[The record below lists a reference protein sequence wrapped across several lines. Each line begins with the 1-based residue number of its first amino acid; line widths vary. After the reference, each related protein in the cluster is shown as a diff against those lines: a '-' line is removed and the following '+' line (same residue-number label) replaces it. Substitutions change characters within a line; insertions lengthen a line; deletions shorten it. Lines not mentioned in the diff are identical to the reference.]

1 MVLLVA
7 MPMPPTFSIT
17 TLHIRAVGIMT
28 PHHEKDLGHDGVGYE
43 VQKRVPK
50 QTTTSERKEDLQK
63 PLFFLTVVQGD
74 EEQNEEWSCRDEEGC
89 HDRVE
94 PDRGARSFVILF
106 IPVGV
111 KFLPVHLSLLG
122 TWFSLGW
129 AMRVTMTTMG
139 MTMTPMGMGM
149 VMSMVSMCV
158 SMMVVLLLLF
168 IFHSMGMTM
177 TNYGFIVNALLIKSW
192 IFFRSLVSCLGPLE
206 GRVGVAMTVSMI
218 MCVAMAVVMCMSVI
232 TREHLRISVKSTL
245 GNITFQALKALT
257 KGRRTRTERMAH
269 VWRAMVAPGDHLSET
284 GLNESSFIDFM

>member
-1 MVLLVA
+1 
-7 MPMPPTFSIT
+7 
-17 TLHIRAVGIMT
+17 
-28 PHHEKDLGHDGVGYE
+28 
-43 VQKRVPK
+43 
-50 QTTTSERKEDLQK
+50 
-63 PLFFLTVVQGD
+63 
-74 EEQNEEWSCRDEEGC
+74 
-89 HDRVE
+89 
-94 PDRGARSFVILF
+94 
-106 IPVGV
+106 
-111 KFLPVHLSLLG
+111 
-122 TWFSLGW
+122 
-129 AMRVTMTTMG
+129 MRVTMTTMS
-139 MTMTPMGMGM
+139 MTMTPMGMTM
-149 VMSMVSMCV
+149 VMFMMGMCV
-158 SMMVVLLLLF
+158 SMMVVFLLLF

-218 MCVAMAVVMCMSVI
+218 MCVAMAMVMCMSVI